1 MKLIVA
7 GGRDFKDYK
16 RLCKILDNL
25 LQNTKKEDIQIV
37 CGGAR
42 GADDLGRDYGEDR
55 DIDVK
60 IFEADWD
67 KYGRSAGY
75 KRNVEMAKYST
86 HCVLFWD
93 GVSKGTKHMLD
104 LAKQYGLEL
113 RVYRY

>member
-1 MKLIVA
+1 MRLIVA

-16 RLCKILDNL
+16 RMCKVLDNL
-25 LQNTKKEDIQIV
+25 LQNTSKEDIEIV

-55 DIDVK
+55 DINVTL
-60 IFEADWD
+60 FEADWG
-67 KYGRSAGY
+67 KYGKSAGY
-75 KRNVEMAKYST
+75 IRNAEMAEYAT

-93 GVSKGTKHMLD
+93 GKSKGTKHMLD
-104 LAKQYGLEL
+104 LAKKSELIL